1 MATASTMEAVVDQ
14 QLWVVDLG
22 TVEYRV
28 ALALQER
35 VRAARQQ
42 DAIPDVLLLLEHPP
56 VYTRGRRTG
65 AGELPFAEDWYRE
78 RGIDI
83 VDVKRGGRVTYHG
96 PGQLVGYPI
105 MRTTDVLEFVR
116 TMERSI
122 VASLA
127 GEGVEARQRTDEG
140 PDYTGVWIGERKI
153 ASIGVHVVKG
163 VTAHGFAINIVN
175 DLSPFGWVVACGL
188 PDVAMTSVAREL
200 NAGAPAGDQD
210 LFERIRAQTS
220 QRFAEAHGRTITE
233 VSSDSLEAAVAP
245 LLASM
250 S

>member
-1 MATASTMEAVVDQ
+1 M
-14 QLWVVDLG
+14 
-22 TVEYRV
+22 
-28 ALALQER
+28 
-35 VRAARQQ
+35 
-42 DAIPDVLLLLEHPP
+42 LLEHPP

-83 VDVKRGGRVTYHG
+83 VDVKRGGRITYHG

-122 VASLA
+122 VAGL
-127 GEGVEARQRTDEG
+127 GDEGVVTRQRTDEG
-140 PDYTGVWIGERKI
+140 PDYTGVWIEQRKI

-188 PDVAMTSVAREL
+188 PDVAMTSVATELGFEPAHPDDRE
-200 NAGAPAGDQD
+200 
-210 LFERIRAQTS
+210 LFERVRARTT
-220 QRFAEAHGRTITE
+220 QRFADAHGRTVTE
-233 VSSDSLEAAVAP
+233 VTPDALEAAVAP